1 MYSNS
6 FGKVYINK
14 VGPTGQNYSDEKEL
28 THVTG
33 GLAHAAL
40 KEKSCRTDVTY
51 TLTGKYCSLFTS
63 FFALFHLLHVIVV
76 TWA

>member
-14 VGPTGQNYSDEKEL
+14 VGPTGQNYSYEKEL

-33 GLAHAAL
+33 GLAHTAS
-40 KEKSCRTDVTY
+40 KENGARQRKHAPLLERIVAI
-51 TLTGKYCSLFTS
+51 SLH
-63 FFALFHLLHVIVV
+63 FHLCS
-76 TWA
+76 TCYM

>member
-14 VGPTGQNYSDEKEL
+14 VGPTGQNYSYEKEL

-33 GLAHAAL
+33 GLALTAS
-40 KEKSCRTDVTY
+40 KEKWCQTGIMY
-51 TLTGKYCSLFTS
+51 TITRKFCCHFTS
-63 FFALFHLLHVIVV
+63 FSALFHLLHI
-76 TWA
+76 